1 VPDAFN
7 KLKAGEPE
15 MGFKLS
21 DMARQADRVT
31 IDGAMVRLAEL
42 MHVPKY
48 PANTWTR
55 KDDPVGILNY
65 VNHES
70 SLNNKMRRQASENA
84 SCDSECTKVPVPVPH
99 SKWRKNINDEC

>member
-1 VPDAFN
+1 VFSSASSLKIPTLELWKIVPPAVKSNLGGSHDFGEERDKYSCADAFN
-7 KLKAGEPE
+7 ELKAGEPE

-48 PANTWTR
+48 PANT
-55 KDDPVGILNY
+55 
-65 VNHES
+65 
-70 SLNNKMRRQASENA
+70 
-84 SCDSECTKVPVPVPH
+84 
-99 SKWRKNINDEC
+99 